1 MSLRGKAQK
10 KSKKGPPMTW
20 KTSPPKISGTAG
32 RMTIKFL
39 PDVKY
44 HREKRNPKDF
54 FTLLIWSVIYGSAKS
69 KNAQI
74 ACFLEMQ
81 LIDMLASQNFAGLLI
96 LTSKLILKISN
107 RYLKD

>member
-32 RMTIKFL
+32 RMTMKFL

-44 HREKRNPKDF
+44 HRETRNPKDF
-54 FTLLIWSVIYGSAKS
+54 FDITHLVCNLWVSKVKKRSNSLFSGNATYRHASFTKFCRIINIDVKINPENFKS
-69 KNAQI
+69 
-74 ACFLEMQ
+74 
-81 LIDMLASQNFAGLLI
+81 
-96 LTSKLILKISN
+96 IS
-107 RYLKD
+107 